1 MCIIIW
7 KISELS
13 LRVATFSILCHGKY
27 MNEKPRGQFWSC
39 QPDASLTGERPDVPS
54 PFQALQK
61 PGDILAGERNPG
73 KARDWFRRNIAIPA
87 LKGALAVLKSTCW
100 KPGDPIT
107 RFSTSWEE
115 AIGDPDADTEEYDE
129 TTQIDVS
136 GGTMTPFT
144 PEQEAE
150 FLAWLEEHESELRR
164 KAFEESED

>member
-1 MCIIIW
+1 M
-7 KISELS
+7 
-13 LRVATFSILCHGKY
+13 AAFSILCYDKY

-61 PGDILAGERNPG
+61 PGDVLTDERKPE
-73 KARDWFRRNIAIPA
+73 RMQRWFWRKIGIPA
-87 LKGALAVLKSTCW
+87 LRGAITVLKSTCW

-144 PEQEAE
+144 PKQEAE
-150 FLAWLEEHESELRR
+150 FLAWLKKHEGELRR

>member
-1 MCIIIW
+1 M
-7 KISELS
+7 KN
-13 LRVATFSILCHGKY
+13 HGD
-27 MNEKPRGQFWSC
+27 NFGH
-39 QPDASLTGERPDVPS
+39 ASLTPVLLASVMTFRVHS
-54 PFQALQK
+54 KHCKNQAMYSLM
-61 PGDILAGERNPG
+61 NVS
-73 KARDWFRRNIAIPA
+73 RRECRGGFGAKLGIPA

-150 FLAWLEEHESELRR
+150 FLAWLMEHESELRR
-164 KAFEESED
+164 KAFE